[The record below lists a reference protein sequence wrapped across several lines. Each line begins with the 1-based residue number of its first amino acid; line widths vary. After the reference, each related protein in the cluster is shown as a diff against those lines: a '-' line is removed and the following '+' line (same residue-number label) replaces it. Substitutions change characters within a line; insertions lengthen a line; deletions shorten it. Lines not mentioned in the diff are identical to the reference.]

1 MVWATE
7 TSSAENENGSRLK
20 EKTSLRI
27 GIFGLMIL
35 PIAVVISMI
44 ITCWPQ
50 HNIILY
56 PEYWYE
62 PLGPIIFGLLA
73 MQSATIM
80 VQCQHILNVDMV
92 LSSRVS
98 QILKGFVISL
108 SVGMV
113 TWGTSYSVWV
123 YLLGYNFPMPFVG
136 HLFYLFQIF
145 TSCISVWFLYPSR
158 MRLNDMRFRKR
169 LLICVGWIILEG
181 IMGLGYSMI
190 PSLLHI
196 IPLNIQ
202 WCIGV
207 FLTLV
212 KKFNLWWSTKIG
224 TKATGGDKE
233 SARLI
238 MLINLGCTH
247 ACSLLILLGSTR
259 LAPETAY
266 IIMVMDSL
274 VNAWSC
280 ISIMKL
286 QRNHTSTIGQLE

>member
-80 VQCQHILNVDMV
+80 VQSQHILNVDMV
-92 LSSRVS
+92 LSSRLS

-113 TWGTSYSVWV
+113 TWGTSYTVWV
-123 YLLGYNFPMPFVG
+123 YLLG
-136 HLFYLFQIF
+136 
-145 TSCISVWFLYPSR
+145 
-158 MRLNDMRFRKR
+158 
-169 LLICVGWIILEG
+169 
-181 IMGLGYSMI
+181 
-190 PSLLHI
+190 
-196 IPLNIQ
+196 
-202 WCIGV
+202 
-207 FLTLV
+207 
-212 KKFNLWWSTKIG
+212 
-224 TKATGGDKE
+224 
-233 SARLI
+233 
-238 MLINLGCTH
+238 
-247 ACSLLILLGSTR
+247 
-259 LAPETAY
+259 
-266 IIMVMDSL
+266 
-274 VNAWSC
+274 
-280 ISIMKL
+280 
-286 QRNHTSTIGQLE
+286 